1 MPMRP
6 LTRYV
11 LVGAFATA
19 VHYALLVLC
28 VEVGAWP
35 APLASGFGAVVGA
48 QVAYAGNRQFT
59 FAHRGDV
66 AQSWARFQATALL
79 GAGLGMAIVALGVWF
94 GLHYIAAQV
103 VATLTALGLTFLINR
118 RWTFS

>member
-28 VEVGAWP
+28 VEFGGWP

-59 FAHRGDV
+59 FAHRG
-66 AQSWARFQATALL
+66 AITSSWARFQATALL
-79 GAGLGMAIVALGVWF
+79 GAGLGMAIVAFGGWL
-94 GLHYIAAQV
+94 GLHYIAAQMF
-103 VATLTALGLTFLINR
+103 ATLITLALTFLINR
-118 RWTFS
+118 RWTFV

>member
-1 MPMRP
+1 MRFHP
-6 LTRYV
+6 LTGYI
-11 LVGAFATA
+11 LVGAFATT

-48 QVAYAGNRQFT
+48 QVAYAGNRQYT
-59 FAHRGDV
+59 FGYRGDV

-79 GAGLGMAIVALGVWF
+79 GAGLGMAIVALGGWL

-103 VATLTALGLTFLINR
+103 LATLVALGLTFLINR
-118 RWTFS
+118 RWTFG

>member
-59 FAHRGDV
+59 FVHRGDV
-66 AQSWARFQATALL
+66 ARSWVRFQATALL

-94 GLHYIAAQV
+94 GLHYIAAQML
-103 VATLTALGLTFLINR
+103 ATLTALGLTFLINR
-118 RWTFS
+118 RWTFG